1 MKPGTTMFAR
11 MPNGPSSASPSLT
24 IESTAAASATSAST
38 GTART
43 PAVRHSAA
51 TASSSSR
58 LTRVFS
64 TRSAPSA
71 ANANAMARPML
82 RLAPVMSAILPLSLI
97 RLHGVRRGCP
107 PGASIDDRRLDE
119 LQEQLPI
126 VAARRAG
133 RVLGH
138 ENDDHLLLRVD
149 PERRPGRPAP
159 PVLPGRARH
168 RAEARL
174 LPERKS

>member
-1 MKPGTTMFAR
+1 MAALHTSTSIA
-11 MPNGPSSASPSLT
+11 PSSASPSLT

-51 TASSSSR
+51 TISSSS
-58 LTRVFS
+58 
-64 TRSAPSA
+64 
-71 ANANAMARPML
+71 

-97 RLHGVRRGCP
+97 RLRGVRRGCP

-138 ENDDHLLLRVD
+138 ENDDHLLL
-149 PERRPGRPAP
+149 
-159 PVLPGRARH
+159 
-168 RAEARL
+168 
-174 LPERKS
+174 